1 MKIAREYCASF
12 CSDEEGTVAIEL
24 LLVVPILVWAFLST
38 FVYFDVYRVEANS
51 TRASLTVADM
61 FSREDV
67 PITGAY
73 LDGAKTLL
81 ETLTYEDADPGFRIT
96 VYRFNAAPA
105 GDDTYRVVWSE
116 NRGFGP
122 VLTDEDLNDLD
133 IAERLPLMSE
143 NALARSILLETRTQY
158 SAPFSIG
165 IGPFVGTDLEDVT
178 FTTFTVL
185 PPRPAQLCWDDGSG
199 NPPVC

>member
-1 MKIAREYCASF
+1 MKTVLEWIAEFR
-12 CSDEEGTVAIEL
+12 SDEKGVVAIEL
-24 LLVVPILVWAFLST
+24 LLAVPILVWAFLST

-51 TRASLTVADM
+51 TRAALTVADM

-67 PITGAY
+67 PITGPY

-81 ETLTYEDADPGFRIT
+81 ETLTFEEADPDFRIT
-96 VYRFNAAPA
+96 VYRFNAAPS

-116 NRGFGP
+116 HRGFGP
-122 VLTDEDLNDLD
+122 ALTDNDLNDLD

-143 NALARSILLETRTQY
+143 NPLARSILLETRTEY

-165 IGPFVGTDLEDVT
+165 IGPFTGTDLEDVT